1 MQINVSQLLQA
12 NIGITRDYQ
21 VSESVDIMGD
31 GNARQVQGEIRLL
44 RTSRSILVKGELRT
58 GVELTCSRCLSQFIY
73 AMTLNF
79 EEEYIPTVDVFS
91 GVPLP
96 PPEEAGAFTIDG
108 HHVIDLTEAIRQ
120 YTVLATP
127 IKPLCKE
134 DCAGLCQSCGYNLNR
149 GQCDCPVQEI
159 DPRWSDLIKLL

>member
-12 NIGITRDYQ
+12 TIGATRDYQ

-31 GNARQVQGEIRLL
+31 GNARLVQGEIRLL
-44 RTSRSILVKGELRT
+44 RTSRSILVKGELKT
-58 GVELTCSRCLSQFIY
+58 EVEPTCSRCLSQFIY
-73 AMTLNF
+73 TLTLNF
-79 EEEYIPTVDVFS
+79 EEEYIPTVDVIS
-91 GVPLP
+91 GAPLP

-108 HHVIDLTEAIRQ
+108 HHIIDLTEAIRQ

-149 GQCDCPVQEI
+149 GQCGCPAQEI
-159 DPRWSDLIKLL
+159 DPRWAELTKLL